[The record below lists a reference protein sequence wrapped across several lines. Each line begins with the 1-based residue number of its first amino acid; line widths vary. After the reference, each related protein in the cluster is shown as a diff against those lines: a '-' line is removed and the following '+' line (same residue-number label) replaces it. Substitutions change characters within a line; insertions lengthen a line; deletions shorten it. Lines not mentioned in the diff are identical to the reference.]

1 MHKPKALKF
10 CTLLD
15 KPERRKVDLTAE
27 YVGFQIQTNSSLDT
41 VSTVQKNIVTYHLSL
56 QL

>member
-27 YVGFQIQTNSSLDT
+27 YVGFKFQTNLSLAT
-41 VSTVQKNIVTYHLSL
+41 ASTAQKNIVTYHLSL